1 MTPRILVTRPVGQAE
16 ELNRLLLERGVTA
29 LHVPTVEID
38 VDSGTADLD
47 AMLTGLDDADW
58 LVLTSANGAEALAA
72 RLGANSTKLP
82 GTVRVAAV
90 GPATAE
96 VLRAADIHVDH
107 VPDEYLTLAIADGLG
122 DLDGRRVVL
131 ARADA
136 ATPEL
141 HEALVARGAHVE
153 EVVAYRTVEGP
164 GSSRDSL
171 RAALQQDLDGIAFT
185 SGSTVRGLTRL
196 ASPVDRG
203 RARTLPAFCIG
214 PVTAAEAR
222 HSGFHIA
229 EVAAQHTAAGL
240 ADVIG
245 AHFARGAA
253 R

>member
-1 MTPRILVTRPVGQAE
+1 MTRRILVTRPSGQAE
-16 ELNRLLLERGVTA
+16 ELGRLLLDRGITP
-29 LHVPTVEID
+29 LHVPTVAID
-38 VDSGTADLD
+38 ADSSAADLD
-47 AMLTGLDDADW
+47 AMLLGLDGADW
-58 LVLTSANGAEALAA
+58 LVLTSANGADALAA
-72 RLGANSTKLP
+72 RLGSNGTRLP
-82 GTVRVAAV
+82 ETTRVAAV

-96 VLRAADIHVDH
+96 VLRAANIRVDH
-107 VPDEYLTLAIADGLG
+107 VPDEYLTVAIADGLG
-122 DLDGRRVVL
+122 DLEGRRVVL

-136 ATPEL
+136 ATADL
-141 HEALVARGAHVE
+141 HEALLARGALVE

-164 GSSRDSL
+164 GSSRDPL

-229 EVAAQHTAAGL
+229 AIAPEHTAIGL
-240 ADVIG
+240 ADAIG
-245 AHFARGAA
+245 AHFARES